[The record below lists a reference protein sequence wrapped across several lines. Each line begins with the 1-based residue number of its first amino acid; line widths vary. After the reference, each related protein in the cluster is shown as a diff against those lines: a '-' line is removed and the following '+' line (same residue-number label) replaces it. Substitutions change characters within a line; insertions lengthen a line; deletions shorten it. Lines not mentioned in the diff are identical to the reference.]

1 MKIGNLSFDNNV
13 FLAPMAGVTDLSFRG
28 LCKEMGC
35 GLVCT
40 EMVSAKAL
48 YYGSENT
55 QTLLRVSD
63 KEAPVAVQIFGREPE
78 IMAEICEKYLN
89 PREDVCIIDIN
100 MGCPA
105 PKIVKNKE
113 GSALMLEPDLAH
125 DIVKAIKKVSK
136 KPVTV
141 KFRKGY
147 DDEHI
152 NAVEFGKA
160 LEEAG
165 ADAIAVHGRTR
176 KQMYEGHSDWEIIKK
191 VKEAVSIPV
200 LGNGDV
206 FSPED
211 AIKMKELT
219 NCDGI
224 LIARGSMGNPWIFKQ
239 IQDALNGKIV
249 EEISYQDKINMCI
262 RHYELAIKNDLA
274 SVLRRNEIERKELD
288 SMREEWLANITHD
301 IKTPLASI
309 QGYAE
314 IISDKEYE
322 FSKEEIQDYTEIIYS
337 KSKYIKELVDE
348 LNLSTRLKNNAL
360 TLNKHNTN
368 LVLLLRNIIIDIL
381 NDSRYENRDIEFT
394 SNIDVIEK
402 EVDTILFKRA
412 LTNLIFNAVVHNK
425 EDVSIKV
432 ELKKID
438 RITVIIKDN
447 GNGISTEDLKH
458 IFDRYYRGT
467 NTGEAHKGSG
477 LGMAISKEIIN
488 NHGGDIKINS
498 KLGHG
503 TEITIIL

>member
-1 MKIGNLSFDNNV
+1 MDTIINQIKILVVLTLIIDAIIALIFGYLFSRKLTKPMGEIVNNV
-13 FLAPMAGVTDLSFRG
+13 DVLAKGNYG
-28 LCKEMGC
+28 LCAKERGIY
-35 GLVCT
+35 
-40 EMVSAKAL
+40 K
-48 YYGSENT
+48 
-55 QTLLRVSD
+55 
-63 KEAPVAVQIFGREPE
+63 
-78 IMAEICEKYLN
+78 
-89 PREDVCIIDIN
+89 
-100 MGCPA
+100 
-105 PKIVKNKE
+105 
-113 GSALMLEPDLAH
+113 
-125 DIVKAIKKVSK
+125 
-136 KPVTV
+136 
-141 KFRKGY
+141 
-147 DDEHI
+147 
-152 NAVEFGKA
+152 
-160 LEEAG
+160 
-165 ADAIAVHGRTR
+165 
-176 KQMYEGHSDWEIIKK
+176 
-191 VKEAVSIPV
+191 
-200 LGNGDV
+200 DV
-206 FSPED
+206 FVN
-211 AIKMKELT
+211 I
-219 NCDGI
+219 
-224 LIARGSMGNPWIFKQ
+224 
-239 IQDALNGKIV
+239 
-249 EEISYQDKINMCI
+249 
-262 RHYELAIKNDLA
+262 NDLA

>member
-1 MKIGNLSFDNNV
+1 MKTKWKITGNFII
-13 FLAPMAGVTDLSFRG
+13 TI
-28 LCKEMGC
+28 
-35 GLVCT
+35 
-40 EMVSAKAL
+40 
-48 YYGSENT
+48 
-55 QTLLRVSD
+55 
-63 KEAPVAVQIFGREPE
+63 VAVVILVVIINILTILGMYVFQLATNQDNIALKDSPE
-78 IMAEICEKYLN
+78 TFVRNFEQYMYE
-89 PREDVCIIDIN
+89 ED
-100 MGCPA
+100 GTLA
-105 PKIVKNKE
+105 LSKE
-113 GSALMLEPDLAH
+113 GNELLE
-125 DIVKAIKKVSK
+125 KS
-136 KPVTV
+136 
-141 KFRKGY
+141 
-147 DDEHI
+147 
-152 NAVEFGKA
+152 
-160 LEEAG
+160 G
-165 ADAIAVHGRTR
+165 AWI
-176 KQMYEGHSDWEIIKK
+176 Q
-191 VKEAVSIPV
+191 V
-200 LGNGDV
+200 LNDYG
-206 FSPED
+206 
-211 AIKMKELT
+211 
-219 NCDGI
+219 
-224 LIARGSMGNPWIFKQ
+224 
-239 IQDALNGKIV
+239 
-249 EEISYQDKINMCI
+249 EEISSINMPKGVTKKYTPFDIVNNYKYREISYVNFMLEKDLSTGHVNIIFALPNNKVERITVSYSMDTIINQIKILVILTLIIDAIIALIFGYLFSRKLTKPMGEIVNNVDVLAKGNYGLCI
-262 RHYELAIKNDLA
+262 KERGIYKDVFANINDLA
-274 SVLRRNEIERKELD
+274 SVLKRNEIERKELD

-368 LVLLLRNIIIDIL
+368 LVSLLRNIIIDIL

-402 EVDTILFKRA
+402 EVDTILLKRA

-432 ELKKID
+432 ELKKVD

-503 TEITIIL
+503 TEITIML

>member
-1 MKIGNLSFDNNV
+1 MKTKWKITGNFII
-13 FLAPMAGVTDLSFRG
+13 TI
-28 LCKEMGC
+28 
-35 GLVCT
+35 
-40 EMVSAKAL
+40 
-48 YYGSENT
+48 
-55 QTLLRVSD
+55 
-63 KEAPVAVQIFGREPE
+63 VAVVILVVIINILTILGMYVFQLATNQDNIALKDSPE
-78 IMAEICEKYLN
+78 TFVRNFEQYMYEEDGTLALSKEGNELLEKSGAWIQVLNDYGEEISS
-89 PREDVCIIDIN
+89 IN
-100 MGCPA
+100 M
-105 PKIVKNKE
+105 PK
-113 GSALMLEPDLAH
+113 G
-125 DIVKAIKKVSK
+125 VSK
-136 KPVTV
+136 KYTP
-141 KFRKGY
+141 F
-147 DDEHI
+147 D
-152 NAVEFGKA
+152 
-160 LEEAG
+160 
-165 ADAIAVHGRTR
+165 
-176 KQMYEGHSDWEIIKK
+176 
-191 VKEAVSIPV
+191 
-200 LGNGDV
+200 
-206 FSPED
+206 
-211 AIKMKELT
+211 
-219 NCDGI
+219 
-224 LIARGSMGNPWIFKQ
+224 
-239 IQDALNGKIV
+239 IV
-249 EEISYQDKINMCI
+249 NNYKYREISYVNFMLEKDLSTGHVNIIFALPNNKVERITVSYSMDTIINQIKILVVLTLIIDAIIALIFGYLFSRKLTKPMGEIVNNVDV
-262 RHYELAIKNDLA
+262 LAKGNYGLCTKERGIYKDVFANINDLA
-274 SVLRRNEIERKELD
+274 SVLKRNEIERKELD

-368 LVLLLRNIIIDIL
+368 LVSLLRNTIIDIL

-402 EVDTILFKRA
+402 EVDTILLKRA

-432 ELKKID
+432 ELKKVD

-503 TEITIIL
+503 TEITIML

>member
-1 MKIGNLSFDNNV
+1 NKVERITVSYSMDTIINQIKILVVLTLIIDAIIALIFGYLFSRKLTKPMGEIVNNV
-13 FLAPMAGVTDLSFRG
+13 DVLAKGNYG
-28 LCKEMGC
+28 LCTKERGIY
-35 GLVCT
+35 
-40 EMVSAKAL
+40 K
-48 YYGSENT
+48 
-55 QTLLRVSD
+55 
-63 KEAPVAVQIFGREPE
+63 
-78 IMAEICEKYLN
+78 
-89 PREDVCIIDIN
+89 
-100 MGCPA
+100 
-105 PKIVKNKE
+105 
-113 GSALMLEPDLAH
+113 
-125 DIVKAIKKVSK
+125 
-136 KPVTV
+136 
-141 KFRKGY
+141 
-147 DDEHI
+147 
-152 NAVEFGKA
+152 
-160 LEEAG
+160 
-165 ADAIAVHGRTR
+165 
-176 KQMYEGHSDWEIIKK
+176 
-191 VKEAVSIPV
+191 
-200 LGNGDV
+200 DV
-206 FSPED
+206 F
-211 AIKMKELT
+211 ANI
-219 NCDGI
+219 
-224 LIARGSMGNPWIFKQ
+224 
-239 IQDALNGKIV
+239 
-249 EEISYQDKINMCI
+249 
-262 RHYELAIKNDLA
+262 NDLA

>member
-1 MKIGNLSFDNNV
+1 MKTKWKITGNFII
-13 FLAPMAGVTDLSFRG
+13 TI
-28 LCKEMGC
+28 
-35 GLVCT
+35 
-40 EMVSAKAL
+40 
-48 YYGSENT
+48 
-55 QTLLRVSD
+55 
-63 KEAPVAVQIFGREPE
+63 VAVVILVVIINILTILGMYVFQLATNQDNIALKDSPE
-78 IMAEICEKYLN
+78 TFVRNFEQYMYE
-89 PREDVCIIDIN
+89 ED
-100 MGCPA
+100 GTLA
-105 PKIVKNKE
+105 LSKE
-113 GSALMLEPDLAH
+113 GNELLE
-125 DIVKAIKKVSK
+125 KS
-136 KPVTV
+136 
-141 KFRKGY
+141 
-147 DDEHI
+147 
-152 NAVEFGKA
+152 
-160 LEEAG
+160 G
-165 ADAIAVHGRTR
+165 AWI
-176 KQMYEGHSDWEIIKK
+176 Q
-191 VKEAVSIPV
+191 V
-200 LGNGDV
+200 LNDYG
-206 FSPED
+206 
-211 AIKMKELT
+211 
-219 NCDGI
+219 
-224 LIARGSMGNPWIFKQ
+224 
-239 IQDALNGKIV
+239 
-249 EEISYQDKINMCI
+249 EEISSINMPKGVTKKYTPFDI
-262 RHYELAIKNDLA
+262 VNNYKYREISYVNFMLEKDLSTGHVNIIFALPNNKVERITVSYSMDTIINQIKILVILTLIIDAIIALIFGYLFSRKLTKPMGEIVNNVDVLAKGNYGLCTKERGIYKDVFANINDLA
-274 SVLRRNEIERKELD
+274 SVLKRNEIERKELD

-368 LVLLLRNIIIDIL
+368 LVSLLRNIIIDIL

-402 EVDTILFKRA
+402 EVDTILLKRA

-432 ELKKID
+432 ELKKVD

-503 TEITIIL
+503 TEITIML